1 MSDFS
6 AESFADYPP
15 PQLAWRRPPGVVYGA
30 AVVTWVAATLTA
42 VLAALLAVALLTLL
56 APAFSAFGTGSG
68 NPRWWVVGGALVVV
82 VLAAVADLAAVCIV
96 RGRRW
101 ARWLLM
107 ALSVVAIAG
116 GIVSAYYIA
125 PLVVAAA
132 GIAVI
137 VLLVL
142 PDSRAWF
149 RETARHP

>member
-1 MSDFS
+1 
-6 AESFADYPP
+6 
-15 PQLAWRRPPGVVYGA
+15 VVYGA

-42 VLAALLAVALLTLL
+42 ALAALLAVALLTLL
-56 APAFSAFGTGSG
+56 GPAFGDFGAGSG

-82 VLAAVADLAAVCIV
+82 VLAAAADLAAFCIV

-125 PLVVAAA
+125 PLIVTAACISVV
-132 GIAVI
+132 

-149 RETARHP
+149 RGAGRHP